1 MVEPVAVTGMAP
13 AWWRW
18 IVEERSAIDGGWER
32 RAWIVEDD
40 PAVATLAA
48 ELCVARGASPS
59 VFSLPLPFLTAL
71 RSSAPPAV
79 LILDWRLENELT
91 SGLFMATRH
100 RYPRLPIICWTGSR
114 TESLPSMIRA
124 DAYTVVVAKT
134 SGTSSIERAL
144 GWALGGGGD
153 AAAGSAPPI

>member
-1 MVEPVAVTGMAP
+1 MRR

-18 IVEERSAIDGGWER
+18 IVEERSAIDEAWER
-32 RAWIVEDD
+32 RAWIVEDE

-59 VFSLPLPFLTAL
+59 VFSLALPFLTAL

-100 RYPRLPIICWTGSR
+100 RYPSLPIICWTGSR
-114 TESLPSMIRA
+114 IESLPSMIRA
-124 DAYTVVVAKT
+124 DAHTVVVAKA
-134 SGTSSIERAL
+134 SGTSSFERAL
-144 GWALGGGGD
+144 GWALDADGD
-153 AAAGSAPPI
+153 AAVAGPLPI